1 MLRLLACGAALAVAA
16 TDFFPWGPVSTLT
29 GGKVGYMQFTWRL
42 LMFVAPALLAL
53 AGGYGVTELG
63 GSAGRGGSRCAV
75 HGGGL
80 RHADALRRTA
90 WGQIH

>member
-1 MLRLLACGAALAVAA
+1 
-16 TDFFPWGPVSTLT
+16 
-29 GGKVGYMQFTWRL
+29 MQFTWRL
-42 LMFVAPALLAL
+42 LMFVAPLLAL

-63 GSAGRGGSRCAV
+63 GKRPDAAAAAALCMA
-75 HGGGL
+75 GGL